1 MSNIYL
7 IYGDEDYFI
16 DREVDKIRNKYI
28 DYDVINYDMTVSNIS
43 EALEEASLYSLFST
57 NKIII
62 CSNSLFLTGTKGD
75 IEHDINALLKYLTTS
90 NDNILVL
97 TLYSASLDNR
107 KKIVKEL
114 RKFNVVKCSKLK
126 EYELNTFIKD
136 YCRKNNYKISD
147 SAIDLIIEKLNDN
160 LYIITSELNK
170 LFLYKEDDN
179 ITKEDVNI
187 VVSRMLNTNIFDLIN
202 AIVEKNIDKAL
213 MVYDDLKVSNE
224 EEIKLIVT
232 LANQFRL
239 IYQVKTMSKM
249 GYSESDITG
258 KLCVHPYR
266 VKLAKEVKINEND
279 NIRILRE
286 LARLDELIKT
296 GKINK
301 EESFMKFIL
310 SL

>member
-1 MSNIYL
+1 
-7 IYGDEDYFI
+7 
-16 DREVDKIRNKYI
+16 
-28 DYDVINYDMTVSNIS
+28 
-43 EALEEASLYSLFST
+43 
-57 NKIII
+57 
-62 CSNSLFLTGTKGD
+62 
-75 IEHDINALLKYLTTS
+75 
-90 NDNILVL
+90 
-97 TLYSASLDNR
+97 
-107 KKIVKEL
+107 
-114 RKFNVVKCSKLK
+114 
-126 EYELNTFIKD
+126 
-136 YCRKNNYKISD
+136 
-147 SAIDLIIEKLNDN
+147 
-160 LYIITSELNK
+160 
-170 LFLYKEDDN
+170 
-179 ITKEDVNI
+179 
-187 VVSRMLNTNIFDLIN
+187 
-202 AIVEKNIDKAL
+202 

>member
-1 MSNIYL
+1 MRNIYL
-7 IYGDEDYFI
+7 IYGDEEYFI
-16 DREVDKIRNKYI
+16 DREIDKIKNKFV
-28 DYDVINYDMTVSNIS
+28 DYEVVNYDMTISNIS
-43 EALEEASLYSLFST
+43 EALEDASLYSLFST
-57 NKIII
+57 NKIVI
-62 CSNSLFLTGTKGD
+62 CTNALFLTGAKCD
-75 IEHDINALLKYLTTS
+75 IEHNIDDLLKYLTIS
-90 NDNILVL
+90 NDNVLVL
-97 TLYSASLDNR
+97 TLCSNSLDNR
-107 KKIVKEL
+107 KKVVKEL
-114 RKFNVVKCSKLK
+114 NKYNVVKCNKLK

-147 SAIDLIIEKLNDN
+147 SAINLIKEKLNDN

-213 MVYDDLKVSNE
+213 MIYDDLKASNE

-249 GYSESDITG
+249 GYSELDISK
-258 KLCVHPYR
+258 KLSIHPYR
-266 VKLAKEVKINEND
+266 IKLAREVNISEKD
-279 NIRILRE
+279 NIKILRE

-296 GKINK
+296 GKVDRK
-301 EESFMKFIL
+301 ESFLNFIL